1 MVGMQKCWPALSH
14 IPIDSGGQGEQHN
27 YEHMP
32 EKRTGQK
39 LWSLL

>member
-1 MVGMQKCWPALSH
+1 MLASIESYTNRLR
-14 IPIDSGGQGEQHN
+14 GQGEHIN